1 MGKEVSPKPITK
13 KKLLGTEGQDEVAF
27 FEELFKHMG
36 MENIVDL
43 REVKGKDNF
52 KNEIRLLKRVT
63 GFSGLEAIAIIRD
76 ADKSFTNTF
85 KSIIGVLKRCGLQ
98 TPKNPGE
105 FSLGKP
111 KVGVFIMPDNKSS
124 GALETL
130 CLETVKDAKEM
141 ECVNRFIDCA
151 NQLENP
157 PKEKDIAKAKVQAF
171 LAIMPE
177 VPDRLGIGAKKGYW
191 DFDSA
196 ELAPLKNFLSE
207 LKRMFR
213 ILLPVIFFK
222 NPFLPSFPPFN

>member
-1 MGKEVSPKPITK
+1 MEKEDSPKSITK
-13 KKLLGTEGQDEVAF
+13 KKLLGVEGQDEVAF

-36 MENIVDL
+36 MENHVDL

-52 KNEIRLLKRVT
+52 KMEIPLLTRTT

-76 ADKSFTNTF
+76 ADVSFTNTF
-85 KSIIGVLKRCGLQ
+85 KSVIGVLKQNGLQ
-98 TPKNPGE
+98 TPNSPGE
-105 FSLGKP
+105 FSQGKP
-111 KVGVFIMPDNKSS
+111 KVGVFIMPNNKSS

-141 ECVNRFIDCA
+141 DCVNLFIDCA

-157 PKEKDIAKAKVQAF
+157 PKEKDFDKAKVQAF

-177 VPDRLGIGAKKGYW
+177 VPNRLGIGAKRGYW

-207 LKRMFR
+207 LK
-213 ILLPVIFFK
+213 
-222 NPFLPSFPPFN
+222 